1 MGCAMIEQTFDT
13 VRGMSRENL
22 EELAVRAVIRMR
34 QEKREQAANNAFFLI
49 LSGFMLGTLVA
60 ATGFLLGNLLN

>member
-49 LSGFMLGTLVA
+49 LSGFMLGT
-60 ATGFLLGNLLN
+60 